1 MKKKFRRSLKKDY
14 RNFAMLIIILACS
27 ILVILS
33 MPVHADDEDEIED
46 SIIQENDINEE
57 NIMLTSSAQKNSNE
71 GTVQEKKVAK
81 PILNSRR
88 YIVFDRTS
96 GMEVYGKDY
105 NKETAMASTTKIM
118 TAIIVLENCDNLNE
132 EVTIEEK
139 AALTGGSRLGL
150 KKGDKITVNDLL
162 YGLLMRSGNDAAIAL
177 AIYIAGSKEDFADLM
192 NDKANSL
199 GLKNTHFVTPH
210 GLDDPKHYT
219 TALELAKLTDY
230 ALKNKKFAEI
240 VKTQYASIKI
250 NGNEKE
256 LKNTNELLL
265 ANIEGVY
272 GVKTGFTNNAGRCLV
287 TAVKR
292 NNMDLIIVVLGADT
306 RKDRAK
312 DTIKLIEYV
321 TNNFKVEN
329 ITNYVQEEFEIWKNI
344 NEKRIYINKSNSN
357 LVTEISQA
365 NIESVIT
372 DEKISVETTSIAYLE
387 APVKKGT
394 RIGTITI
401 KKGKEII
408 EELPILAK
416 YDVYKKNIFDYFYI
430 FGKVFMN

>member
-150 KKGDKITVNDLL
+150 KKNDKITVNDLL
-162 YGLLMRSGNDAAIAL
+162 YGLLMKSGNDAAIAL

-357 LVTEISQA
+357 LVTEIAQA